1 VPAVVIPVQNP
12 QKACRAAIFP
22 KSAIFTPAVPWLQC
36 FQEKDEGE
44 DRVMP
49 VAFTIN
55 GRGVSVEAEGDTPLL
70 WIVREHL
77 TLTGTKFG
85 CGSGLCGACTVHVE
99 GKAVRSCQTGLKD
112 VAGKKVTTIEG
123 LSSTSSHPL
132 QKAWIAEQV
141 PQCGYCQ
148 SGQIMQAAELL
159 AKTKKPTRE
168 QIVAHMDG
176 NICRCGTYPR
186 IVRAIQRAAREG

>member
-1 VPAVVIPVQNP
+1 
-12 QKACRAAIFP
+12 
-22 KSAIFTPAVPWLQC
+22 
-36 FQEKDEGE
+36 
-44 DRVMP
+44 MP
-49 VAFTIN
+49 VAFSIN
-55 GRGVSVEAEGDTPLL
+55 GRGVSVEAEPDTPLL

-77 TLTGTKFG
+77 RLTGTKFG
-85 CGSGLCGACTVHVE
+85 CGSGLCGACTLHVE

-112 VAGKKVTTIEG
+112 VAGKRVTTIEG
-123 LSSTSSHPL
+123 LSPVSSHPL

>member
-1 VPAVVIPVQNP
+1 
-12 QKACRAAIFP
+12 
-22 KSAIFTPAVPWLQC
+22 
-36 FQEKDEGE
+36 
-44 DRVMP
+44 MP

-55 GRGVSVEAEGDTPLL
+55 GKGVSVEAEPDTPLL

-77 TLTGTKFG
+77 RLTGTKFG
-85 CGSGLCGACTVHVE
+85 CGSGLCGSCTVHVE

-123 LSSTSSHPL
+123 LSPTSSHPL
-132 QKAWIAEQV
+132 QKAWVAEQV

-159 AKTKKPTRE
+159 AKTRKPTRE
-168 QIVAHMDG
+168 QIIAHMDG